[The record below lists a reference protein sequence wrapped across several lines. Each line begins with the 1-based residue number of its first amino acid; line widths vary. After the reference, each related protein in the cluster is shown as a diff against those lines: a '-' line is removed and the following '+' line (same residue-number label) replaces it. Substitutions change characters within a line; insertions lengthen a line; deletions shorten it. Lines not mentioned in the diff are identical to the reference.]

1 MKLDSNIYGMDENS
15 SCAADAVSKA
25 LSAPKLVDPFDHA
38 NAAKGGGGDSV
49 VSNSD
54 AKSKDVGGGN
64 DSRSVSKGGHSVGTQ
79 TTSGRKDK

>member
-1 MKLDSNIYGMDENS
+1 MKLDSNIYGSDS
-15 SCAADAVSKA
+15 TSTAHAVADKG

>member
-1 MKLDSNIYGMDENS
+1 MKLDSNIYGSDS
-15 SCAADAVSKA
+15 TSTAHAVADKG

-54 AKSKDVGGGN
+54 AKAKSCGEG
-64 DSRSVSKGGHSVGTQ
+64 DSPKSKGN
-79 TTSGRKDK
+79 